1 MADEETRK
9 SEEEKEPAPPKG
21 RFYAVEILKNG
32 FRVAQDDTA
41 SFAELYGLLIW
52 LKEEADKMKGKG

>member
-1 MADEETRK
+1 MADEEK
-9 SEEEKEPAPPKG
+9 EETGKVKEEAPKG

-32 FRVAQDDTA
+32 FRVVEDDTA